1 MENRQAL
8 LGGFLS
14 DKCLDLSS
22 DQKEWKWIG
31 LVITWLIIEKSKPPS
46 ACFPWNLETVEKKET
61 QENEEMIEPMQKMGK
76 EAKDIL
82 REEEER
88 GSGSAQQLIGPF
100 YKWVCF

>member
-1 MENRQAL
+1 MPRFVLRSERMEMDRTRHHLAHHREIQAP
-8 LGGFLS
+8 
-14 DKCLDLSS
+14 KCMFSMESGDRG
-22 DQKEWKWIG
+22 KAKWKRK
-31 LVITWLIIEKSKPPS
+31 KS
-46 ACFPWNLETVEKKET
+46 
-61 QENEEMIEPMQKMGK
+61 QENEEMIELMQKMGK